1 MFRPEGPNL
10 SGTENIPLPE
20 SEAEAALCSAFVRF
34 HKPRLS
40 QVSKRTSL
48 DTALIHSVQ
57 APLNQDSCQAWAL
70 PAGVN
75 KKSLGEP
82 ER

>member
-1 MFRPEGPNL
+1 MRDPTSRGLKTFPSLRLEMM
-10 SGTENIPLPE
+10 
-20 SEAEAALCSAFVRF
+20 AEAALSSAFVQF

-57 APLNQDSCQAWAL
+57 APLNQDSCQAWGL

-82 ER
+82 EG